1 LKSAAKIFFI
11 VLIFF
16 TQIIAAQKIPV
27 IKTVDE
33 FGIALKSDWKFIS
46 DDDIKWSLNATS
58 DDALD
63 TINTKLLDKS
73 FKKIGWFRY
82 SFFAD
87 SLLAN
92 QSLSFIIMQTG
103 ASEIYVNGSKIYSI
117 GKVSANKIEEIRAS
131 ESEYT
136 IPFYFVKGKKNLI
149 AIRFSNCDLE
159 NSYNYLHNYL
169 PGIDI
174 RIVDTAVNT
183 DDVFNKYLLSSFFLT
198 PLAVFFISLALF
210 HLLLFLFYRK
220 QKSNLYFFAFAFT
233 VGLFPLL
240 VTINTFI
247 ISNFSQR
254 LANGVSV
261 FLFPWIF
268 TTFLI
273 LIFSMFTSQFPK
285 RVKWIVILSFVISA
299 GFFTE
304 FSYDIVSILL
314 YFFITYCTI
323 ESIVQIVIA
332 IRKKKKGYKVIGLG
346 MTLFVSMILI
356 IVIIFTYALIVES
369 TINLGASWI
378 GNAVLVFS
386 VLAFVSMPVTMSV
399 HLAQD
404 FALTNITLE
413 KKLLEV
419 EQLSVKTIEQEKE
432 KQKILATHNEML
444 EVQVRER
451 TAEIVEQKKQIE
463 EKNKDITDS
472 INYAKKIQAA
482 ILPQQ
487 ELKKNI
493 FPNSF
498 VLFKPKDIV
507 SGDFYW
513 YTEKNGV
520 KIIAAADC
528 TGHGVPGALM
538 SMVGNNI
545 LNQIVNENGITD
557 PAEILKQL
565 HIEVRKALKQENE
578 KSESKDGMDIALLS
592 FVSATEV
599 HYAGANRPLWLCR
612 KFDLTEHKPDK
623 ISIGGLQTEEKRL
636 FTNNIIQLEKN
647 DCLYIFSDGFADQF
661 GGDTGKKFMT
671 KNFKQLLTAVH
682 DKEPHEQ
689 EKILESTIDAYRGSA
704 EQIDD
709 ILVIGVKF

>member
-1 LKSAAKIFFI
+1 
-11 VLIFF
+11 
-16 TQIIAAQKIPV
+16 
-27 IKTVDE
+27 
-33 FGIALKSDWKFIS
+33 
-46 DDDIKWSLNATS
+46 
-58 DDALD
+58 
-63 TINTKLLDKS
+63 
-73 FKKIGWFRY
+73 
-82 SFFAD
+82 
-87 SLLAN
+87 
-92 QSLSFIIMQTG
+92 
-103 ASEIYVNGSKIYSI
+103 
-117 GKVSANKIEEIRAS
+117 
-131 ESEYT
+131 
-136 IPFYFVKGKKNLI
+136 
-149 AIRFSNCDLE
+149 
-159 NSYNYLHNYL
+159 
-169 PGIDI
+169 
-174 RIVDTAVNT
+174 
-183 DDVFNKYLLSSFFLT
+183 
-198 PLAVFFISLALF
+198 
-210 HLLLFLFYRK
+210 
-220 QKSNLYFFAFAFT
+220 
-233 VGLFPLL
+233 
-240 VTINTFI
+240 
-247 ISNFSQR
+247 
-254 LANGVSV
+254 
-261 FLFPWIF
+261 
-268 TTFLI
+268 
-273 LIFSMFTSQFPK
+273 MFTSQFPK

-557 PAEILKQL
+557 LP
-565 HIEVRKALKQENE
+565 R
-578 KSESKDGMDIALLS
+578 
-592 FVSATEV
+592 
-599 HYAGANRPLWLCR
+599 Y
-612 KFDLTEHKPDK
+612 
-623 ISIGGLQTEEKRL
+623 
-636 FTNNIIQLEKN
+636 
-647 DCLYIFSDGFADQF
+647 
-661 GGDTGKKFMT
+661 
-671 KNFKQLLTAVH
+671 
-682 DKEPHEQ
+682 
-689 EKILESTIDAYRGSA
+689 
-704 EQIDD
+704 
-709 ILVIGVKF
+709 